1 MIRLMIALCLL
12 AGAMLPNAA
21 MADDYLA
28 FHSPSG
34 NIQCAIMTGDY
45 AQARCDMSALSP
57 TYRQAPDNCE
67 FDWGSSF
74 AVDAGGSGYLACV
87 SDSVAD
93 PGGVELGYGKSIS
106 LGPFTCTSEKSGMEC
121 SNLGG
126 HGFKLSKAK
135 QKLF

>member
-57 TYRQAPDNCE
+57 TYRQAPANCE

>member
-1 MIRLMIALCLL
+1 MIRLTLGLCLL
-12 AGAMLPNAA
+12 AGPAL
-21 MADDYLA
+21 ADDYLA

-34 NIQCAIMTGDY
+34 NIQCGMSTGEY
-45 AQARCDMSALSP
+45 AQVRCDLSELTP
-57 TYRQAPDNCE
+57 SYTKPPPDCE

-74 AVDAGGSGYLACV
+74 AVDAGGRGYLACV
-87 SDSVAD
+87 SDAVAD

-121 SNLGG
+121 TNLGG
-126 HGFKLSKAK
+126 HGFLVSKAW

>member
-57 TYRQAPDNCE
+57 TYRQAPANCE

-93 PGGVELGYGKSIS
+93 PGGVELDYGKSIS

-126 HGFKLSKAK
+126 HGFKLSKAE

>member
-1 MIRLMIALCLL
+1 MIRLTFALSLL
-12 AGAMLPNAA
+12 AAPIFATAA
-21 MADDYLA
+21 LADDYLA

-34 NIQCAIMTGDY
+34 NIQCGMSTGDY
-45 AQARCDMSALSP
+45 AQVRCDMGSLTP
-57 TYRQAPDNCE
+57 TYRKAPPDCE

-74 AVDAGGSGYLACV
+74 AVDAGGPGYLACV

-93 PGGVELGYGKSIS
+93 PGGIELGYGKSIS
-106 LGPFTCTSEKSGMEC
+106 LGPFTCSSEKSGIEC
-121 SNLGG
+121 GNLGG

>member
-1 MIRLMIALCLL
+1 MIRMTLGLLLL
-12 AGAMLPNAA
+12 AAPILPTSAF
-21 MADDYLA
+21 ADDYLA

-34 NIQCAIMTGDY
+34 NIQCGMSTGDY
-45 AQARCDMSALSP
+45 AQVRCDMGALTP
-57 TYRQAPDNCE
+57 TYRQAPPDCE

-87 SDSVAD
+87 SDAVAD

-121 SNLGG
+121 TNLGG

-135 QKLF
+135 QSLF

>member
-1 MIRLMIALCLL
+1 MIRRHIPLTLALILL
-12 AGAMLPNAA
+12 ASPA

-34 NIQCAIMTGDY
+34 NIQCAISTGDY
-45 AQARCDMSALSP
+45 AQVRCDMSALTP
-57 TYRQAPDNCE
+57 TYRTAPPDCE

-74 AVDAGGSGYLACV
+74 AVDAGGPGYLACV
-87 SDSVAD
+87 SDAVAD
-93 PGGVELGYGKSIS
+93 PGGLELGYGKSIT
-106 LGPFTCTSEKSGMEC
+106 LGPFTCSSEKSGMEC

-135 QKLF
+135 QRLF